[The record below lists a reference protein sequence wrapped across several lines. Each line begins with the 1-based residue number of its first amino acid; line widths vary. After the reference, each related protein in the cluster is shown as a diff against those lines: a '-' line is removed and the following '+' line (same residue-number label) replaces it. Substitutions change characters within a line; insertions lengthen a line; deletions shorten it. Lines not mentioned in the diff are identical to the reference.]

1 MVTKFLKKRVGGC
14 PRCICLE
21 KLKISVAFWV
31 DLFYIIK
38 QIRLFG
44 VTMRLLSRS
53 EEYVLLAVW
62 RLKGNA
68 YTLSILD
75 QVSIVTGYKWQIGA
89 IYVPLEKLRKK
100 RYLKKIKGDP
110 TPERG
115 GRSKF
120 LYELTNAGMK
130 ALREIKQVQESAW
143 AGVSKISFD

>member
-1 MVTKFLKKRVGGC
+1 
-14 PRCICLE
+14 
-21 KLKISVAFWV
+21 
-31 DLFYIIK
+31 
-38 QIRLFG
+38 
-44 VTMRLLSRS
+44 MRLLSRS

-75 QVSIVTGYKWQIGA
+75 QVSNVTGYKWQIGA

-100 RYLKKIKGDP
+100 KYLRKYKGDP

-120 LYELTNAGMK
+120 LYELTDAGIK

-143 AGVSKISFD
+143 SGLSERSFD

>member
-1 MVTKFLKKRVGGC
+1 MGWRNVPHFFISLIKLKKNVVS
-14 PRCICLE
+14 
-21 KLKISVAFWV
+21 KNN
-31 DLFYIIK
+31 LFYNIK
-38 QIRLFG
+38 QILHIG
-44 VTMRLLSRS
+44 EKMRLLSRS

-75 QVSIVTGYKWQIGA
+75 QISEVTGYKWQIGA

-100 RYLKKIKGDP
+100 GYLRKTKGDP

-120 LYELTNAGMK
+120 LYELTDSGRK
-130 ALREIKQVQESAW
+130 ALKAIKEVQESAW
-143 AGVSKISFD
+143 AGVSKVTFD

>member
-1 MVTKFLKKRVGGC
+1 
-14 PRCICLE
+14 
-21 KLKISVAFWV
+21 
-31 DLFYIIK
+31 
-38 QIRLFG
+38 
-44 VTMRLLSRS
+44 MRLLSRS

-62 RLKGNA
+62 RLRGNA

-75 QVSIVTGYKWQIGA
+75 QVSKVTGYKWQIGA
-89 IYVPLEKLRKK
+89 IYVPLDKLRKK
-100 RYLKKIKGDP
+100 RYLRKYKGAP

-120 LYELTNAGMK
+120 FYELTDAGMK

>member
-1 MVTKFLKKRVGGC
+1 MK
-14 PRCICLE
+14 
-21 KLKISVAFWV
+21 
-31 DLFYIIK
+31 
-38 QIRLFG
+38 
-44 VTMRLLSRS
+44 MRLLSRS

-75 QVSIVTGYKWQIGA
+75 QVSNVTGYKWQIGA

-100 RYLKKIKGDP
+100 KYLRKYKGDP

-120 LYELTNAGMK
+120 LYELTDAGIK

-143 AGVSKISFD
+143 SGLSERSFD

>member
-1 MVTKFLKKRVGGC
+1 
-14 PRCICLE
+14 
-21 KLKISVAFWV
+21 
-31 DLFYIIK
+31 
-38 QIRLFG
+38 
-44 VTMRLLSRS
+44 MRLLSRS

-75 QVSIVTGYKWQIGA
+75 QVSKVTGYKWQIGA

-100 RYLKKIKGDP
+100 KYLRKYKGDP

-120 LYELTNAGMK
+120 LYELTDAGIK

-143 AGVSKISFD
+143 SGLSERSFD